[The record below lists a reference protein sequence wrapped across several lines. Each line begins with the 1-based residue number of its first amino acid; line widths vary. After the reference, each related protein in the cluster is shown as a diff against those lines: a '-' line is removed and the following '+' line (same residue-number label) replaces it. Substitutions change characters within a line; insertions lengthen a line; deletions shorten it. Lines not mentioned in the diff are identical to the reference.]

1 MDKAAIKEK
10 LASMSK
16 GASDSSSA
24 SSPETPKSSSQ
35 LLSEYNA
42 RKAKRGSAEEL
53 SDAVKA
59 KQADMKAIKEGKQT
73 DLGRTQS
80 QTDSLVA
87 SERSKWKANIESMG
101 HKVLKS
107 K

>member
-16 GASDSSSA
+16 SAGDTSSA

-59 KQADMKAIKEGKQT
+59 KQADMKAINEGKQT
-73 DLGRTQS
+73 NTGRTQS
-80 QTDSLVA
+80 QTDSLIA
-87 SERSKWKANIESMG
+87 SERSKWKPFIESMG
-101 HKVLKS
+101 YRTLKD

>member
-16 GASDSSSA
+16 SAGDTSSA

-42 RKAKRGSAEEL
+42 RKAKRSQQP
-53 SDAVKA
+53 SDSVKA
-59 KQADMKAIKEGKQT
+59 RQRDINAINEGKQT
-73 DLGRTQS
+73 NTGRTQS
-80 QTDSLVA
+80 QTDSLIA
-87 SERSKWKANIESMG
+87 SERSKWKPFIESMG
-101 HKVLKS
+101 YRTLKD